1 MPWLRLYTEVLH
13 SPKIQKLPDMLFR
26 SWVNLLL
33 VAKLNDGKLPPD
45 SEISWH
51 LRMPEKRVREIIG
64 QLIERRLLDQIGAD
78 VTPHDWSEHQFQN
91 DVSTDRVKR
100 FRERRKQQTETVAR
114 NLPHT
119 ETETETD
126 YILLQQQFPDSVSWL
141 RERWPAIGDKY
152 IGQLLSLTRSI
163 YEPLTD
169 SEMLHVITAATT
181 KKQNGPGLYE
191 RTIPSVL
198 KAWLKNDKS

>member
-13 SPKIQKLPDMLFR
+13 SAKIQKLPDVLFR

-51 LRMPEKRVREIIG
+51 LRMPEKRVREVIG
-64 QLIERRLLDQIGAD
+64 QLIERKLLDQIGAD

-100 FRERRKQQTETVAR
+100 FRERRKQQIETVSG
-114 NLPHT
+114 NPPQTT
-119 ETETETD
+119 ETETETE
-126 YILLQQQFPDSVSWL
+126 LLQQQFPNSVSWL
-141 RERWPAIGDKY
+141 LERWPSIGEAY
-152 IGQLLSLTRSI
+152 IRKLLLLGRSI
-163 YEPLTD
+163 YADLTD
-169 SEMLHVITAATT
+169 EQMLHVLGAATT